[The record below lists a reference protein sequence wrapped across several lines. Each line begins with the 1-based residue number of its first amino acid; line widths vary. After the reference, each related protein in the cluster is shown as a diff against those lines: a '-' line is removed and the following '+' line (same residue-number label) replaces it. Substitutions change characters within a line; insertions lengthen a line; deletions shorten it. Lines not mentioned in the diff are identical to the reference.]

1 MAEETVDRCIQS
13 ANLQPKNACVTK
25 GLILTGGEKWTP
37 TSYIRLVQ
45 DYGIE
50 TEVNT
55 TEKTQ
60 FNFSFFKLHRSLF
73 IFQIPMVIKQI
84 KLLIYHH

>member
-1 MAEETVDRCIQS
+1 MAEETVDHCITS
-13 ANLQPKNACVTK
+13 AKLQPKNGCVTK

-50 TEVNT
+50 TEVNRHNKNPLAI
-55 TEKTQ
+55 EK
-60 FNFSFFKLHRSLF
+60 
-73 IFQIPMVIKQI
+73 
-84 KLLIYHH
+84 

>member
-13 ANLQPKNACVTK
+13 ASLQPKIGCITK
-25 GLILTGGEKWTP
+25 GLILTGGETWTP

-55 TEKTQ
+55 
-60 FNFSFFKLHRSLF
+60 
-73 IFQIPMVIKQI
+73 
-84 KLLIYHH
+84 

>member
-1 MAEETVDRCIQS
+1 MAEETVDRCVQS
-13 ANLQPKNACVTK
+13 ANLQPKNGCVTK

-45 DYGIE
+45 DYGLE
-50 TEVNT
+50 TEV
-55 TEKTQ
+55 KTRKQ
-60 FNFSFFKLHRSLF
+60 KILFVLFISNRSLF
-73 IFQIPMVIKQI
+73 IFQILMVIKRI

>member
-13 ANLQPKNACVTK
+13 ANLQPKHGCVTK
-25 GLILTGGEKWTP
+25 GLVLTGGEKWTP

-55 TEKTQ
+55 MKKK
-60 FNFSFFKLHRSLF
+60 KLDLFLCTLNRSLF
-73 IFQIPMVIKQI
+73 IFQIHMVIKQI
-84 KLLIYHH
+84 K